1 MKLIDI
7 KTLSELLS
15 VRPKTIYDWV
25 HRNEIPYYKIGH
37 LVRFNY
43 KEIMD
48 WLNAKKHETRRTITL

>member
-25 HRNEIPYYKIGH
+25 HRKEIPFYKIGH

-43 KEIMD
+43 KEITD
-48 WLNAKKHETRRTITL
+48 WLNVKKQEANRTITL

>member
-1 MKLIDI
+1 MKLINI

-37 LVRFNY
+37 LVRFEY
-43 KEIMD
+43 KEIQD
-48 WLNAKKHETRRTITL
+48 WLNVKKQEASRTVTL